1 MPRRSS
7 KRRSNI
13 ADDDDDVD
21 SDVENT
27 SPKSATRSSSRR
39 RRGGGG
45 RSSAKPIPF
54 DDDEEADDTNSDDV
68 MAHEEE
74 EEQQQQMMFCSQA
87 PEMMQD
93 ILEVKESE
101 RSNLMKL
108 SENQRNKLLTDLT
121 RLVLFK
127 GLRNESIDRNQCL
140 KEAGINT
147 KQVNRISSAA
157 FDEVGIR
164 LKNCFGFELRRL
176 PAFYEK
182 YKSVSKKYKDRY
194 FLTNAVPDEDGSHGK
209 AIHTIHEDIAIE
221 KALIILIL
229 ALIYCKVR
237 SINSNRF
244 LLSFLVLVVSW
255 MVLRSSTPKT
265 GRTSSRWIA
274 LDSRQGLV
282 QSLA

>member
-1 MPRRSS
+1 MPRRGS
-7 KRRSNI
+7 KRRSAI
-13 ADDDDDVD
+13 VDDDDDD

-27 SPKSATRSSSRR
+27 SPRSAATSSNRRSSSK
-39 RRGGGG
+39 G
-45 RSSAKPIPF
+45 RASSKPSPL
-54 DDDEEADDTNSDDV
+54 DDDEEDTNNDDFMSQEEV
-68 MAHEEE
+68 EEE
-74 EEQQQQMMFCSQA
+74 QQMMFCSQA
-87 PEMMQD
+87 PEMTQD

-101 RSNLMKL
+101 RSNLMRL

-127 GLRNESIDRNQCL
+127 GLKNESIDRNQCL

-209 AIHTIHEDIAIE
+209 AIHTIHEDVAIE

-237 SINSNRF
+237 TKFSI
-244 LLSFLVLVVSW
+244 LVLLLTVTCR
-255 MVLRSSTPKT
+255 LIIFGCFLFL
-265 GRTSSRWIA
+265 GRTSSRWIS
-274 LDSRQGLV
+274 LDSR
-282 QSLA
+282 